1 VGESRLASTPER
13 AGKITGMADEDNASR
28 MTQALQGASSLQL
41 YQMRSLIDAMLGE
54 TKRTVAARAALHLGQ
69 AVRFIDHRTGQVRL
83 GRLIARHDTQATVL
97 EESVRR
103 TWKIPYVAI
112 EGALNAPGEQPTPYD
127 PPPEP
132 AKPQG
137 RVEFKVG
144 DKVTFDD
151 GKGVALVGMIMRIN
165 RRTATLQTMEGRTWR
180 VDFQLLRHVLDV

>member
-1 VGESRLASTPER
+1 MG
-13 AGKITGMADEDNASR
+13 AGKITRMIDDDNTSS
-28 MTQALQGASSLQL
+28 MMEALQGASSIQL
-41 YQMRSLIDAMLGE
+41 YQMRALIDGMLAD
-54 TKRTVAARAALHLGQ
+54 TKRTIAARAALHLGQ

-83 GRLIARHDTQATVL
+83 GKLIARHDTQATVL

-112 EGALNAPGEQPTPYD
+112 EGARNAPGDQPKAYD

-132 AKPQG
+132 AKLPG

-151 GKGVALVGMIMRIN
+151 GKGVAVVGMIMRIN
-165 RRTATLQTMEGRTWR
+165 RRTATLQAMDGRTWR
-180 VDFQLLRHVLDV
+180 VDFQLLRHVVEV

>member
-1 VGESRLASTPER
+1 MATAPELAH
-13 AGKITGMADEDNASR
+13 AGNIQGMADDDNASR
-28 MTQALQGASSLQL
+28 MTQALQGASSIQL
-41 YQMRSLIDAMLGE
+41 YQMRALIDGMLAD
-54 TKRTVAARAALHLGQ
+54 TKRTIAARAALHLGQ

-112 EGALNAPGEQPTPYD
+112 EGALNAPGKQLQAYD

-132 AKPQG
+132 VKPHG

-151 GKGVALVGMIMRIN
+151 GKGIAQVGMTMRIN
-165 RRTATLQTMEGRTWR
+165 RRTATLQAMDGRTWR
-180 VDFQLLRHVLDV
+180 VDFQLLRHVVDV

>member
-1 VGESRLASTPER
+1 MV
-13 AGKITGMADEDNASR
+13 DDDNASN
-28 MTQALQGASSLQL
+28 MMEALQGASSIQL
-41 YQMRSLIDAMLGE
+41 YQMRALIDGMLAD
-54 TKRTVAARAALHLGQ
+54 TKRTIAARAALHLGQ

-83 GRLIARHDTQATVL
+83 GKLIARHDTQATVL

-112 EGALNAPGEQPTPYD
+112 EGALNAPGEQPKAYD

-137 RVEFKVG
+137 LIEFKVG

-165 RRTATLQTMEGRTWR
+165 RRTATLQTMDGKTWR
-180 VDFQLLRHVLDV
+180 VDFQLLRHVVEV